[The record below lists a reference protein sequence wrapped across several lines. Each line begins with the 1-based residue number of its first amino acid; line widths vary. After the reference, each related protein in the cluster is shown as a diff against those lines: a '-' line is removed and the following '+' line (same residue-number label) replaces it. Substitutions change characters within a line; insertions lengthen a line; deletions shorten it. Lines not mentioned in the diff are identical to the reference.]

1 MRCLEL
7 QNKSEFVYEA
17 LTLSGKKINGRYAGS
32 FKDFQKYL
40 KSQGL
45 TLLSYKEKKVKLKK
59 GQFKDDDFASIVEE
73 LYYLIDSGVKVDD
86 ALKLL
91 IKSASKESS
100 YKFLSFVLEELK
112 KGSQLSTAI
121 KEASKEVGYK
131 ISPLYI
137 SILSSG
143 EEIGNVAYSLN
154 TLKEFI
160 DFKLTTA
167 SEVKQALSYPLF
179 LIGMSV
185 LMVFFVFIV
194 VVPKFTEMFSAD
206 EMDKIPYISQ
216 LVLKTGLFVNENLF
230 LILGG
235 LSLVVVGIFLYFKFS
250 DINFTKF
257 LYKIPYLKEMIIE
270 LELSRAFNS
279 MGMMIK
285 GGVEIDKALKQSI
298 SLFSIDELKSIFVE
312 GLSELKKGR
321 RLSEVFAA
329 TSIIPPNVV
338 SMMSVG
344 ETSATMGEVSLSLSQ
359 RFLQNF
365 KIKTKKVLSLLEPVI
380 VVFMG
385 LFIAIIVVSIMLAV
399 ISINDIAM

>member
-1 MRCLEL
+1 M
-7 QNKSEFVYEA
+7 QNKSEFAYEA
-17 LTLSGKKINGRYAGS
+17 LTINHKTIKGRYAGG

-45 TLLSYKEKKVKLKK
+45 TLISYKEKKIKLKK
-59 GQFKDDDFASIVEE
+59 GNFKDSDFAGIVEE
-73 LYYLIDSGVKVDD
+73 LYYLINSGVKVDD
-86 ALKLL
+86 GLKLL
-91 IKSASKESS
+91 IKSASKERS
-100 YKFLSFVLEELK
+100 YHFLTKILEEIK
-112 KGSQLSTAI
+112 KGNQLSIAI
-121 KEASKEVGYK
+121 QNASKDVGYD

-143 EEIGNVAYSLN
+143 EEIGNIAYALN
-154 TLKEFI
+154 TLKSFI

-167 SEVKQALSYPLF
+167 AEVKQALAYPLF

-185 LMVFFVFIV
+185 VMVFFVFIF
-194 VVPKFTEMFSAD
+194 VVPKFTEIFSAD

-216 LVLKTGLFVNENLF
+216 LVLKSGTFVNEHLF
-230 LILGG
+230 LILGA
-235 LSLVVVGIFLYFKFS
+235 LSLSVVGAFLYFKLS
-250 DINFTKF
+250 KINFTQLF
-257 LYKIPYLKEMIIE
+257 YKIPYLRDMIIE

-285 GGVEIDKALKQSI
+285 GGVEIDKAIKQSI
-298 SLFSIDELKSIFVE
+298 SLFSIDELQSIFIE
-312 GLSELKKGR
+312 ALSELKKGR

-329 TSIIPPNVV
+329 SSLIPPNVV

-344 ETSATMGEVSLSLSQ
+344 ENSATMGEVSLSLSD

-365 KIKTKKVLSLLEPVI
+365 KLKTKKVLSLLEPVI

-385 LFIAIIVVSIMLAV
+385 VFIAVIVVSIMLAV

>member
-1 MRCLEL
+1 M

-17 LTLSGKKINGRYAGS
+17 LSINAKSIKGRYAGS
-32 FKDFQKYL
+32 FKEFQKYL

-45 TLLSYKEKKVKLKK
+45 TLISYKEKKIKLKK
-59 GQFKDDDFASIVEE
+59 GNFKDEDFAGIVEE
-73 LYYLIDSGVKVDD
+73 LYYLINSGVKVDD
-86 ALKLL
+86 GLKLL
-91 IKSASKESS
+91 IKSASKERS
-100 YKFLSFVLEELK
+100 YQFLTKVLEEIK
-112 KGSQLSTAI
+112 KGNQLSIAI
-121 KEASKEVGYK
+121 QNASKDVSYS

-143 EEIGNVAYSLN
+143 EEIGNTAYALK
-154 TLKEFI
+154 TLKNFI

-167 SEVKQALSYPLF
+167 AEVKQALAYPLF

-185 LMVFFVFIV
+185 VMVFFVFIF
-194 VVPKFTEMFSAD
+194 VVPKFTEIFSAD
-206 EMDKIPYISQ
+206 EMEKIPYISQ
-216 LVLKTGLFVNENLF
+216 LVLKSGTFVNEHLF
-230 LILGG
+230 LILGA
-235 LSLVVVGIFLYFKFS
+235 LSLTVVGIFLYFKLTK
-250 DINFTKF
+250 INFTQLF
-257 LYKIPYLKEMIIE
+257 YKIPYLSDMIVE

-298 SLFSIDELKSIFVE
+298 SLLSIDELQSIFIE
-312 GLSELKKGR
+312 ALSELKKGR

-329 TSIIPPNVV
+329 SSLIPPNVV

-344 ETSATMGEVSLSLSQ
+344 ENSATMGEVSLSLSE

-365 KIKTKKVLSLLEPVI
+365 KLKTKKVLSLLEPVI

-385 LFIAIIVVSIMLAV
+385 VFIAVIVVSIMLAV